1 MADRAVRG
9 DENGIVVNPHDLE
22 SALNAI
28 AEPICILDREGRCVF
43 ANSALRTFLGVPVNL
58 PLDRVAFWP
67 SFTAREVRLTELTTE
82 FVGTS
87 GERFAVKLAQ
97 SDIGGG
103 GLVVRVLASS
113 SKDDD
118 AKTIHS
124 QRLETLGLLSGGV
137 AHDFNNILAGI
148 LGHTTYLK
156 TILPASGPHV
166 ESLGAIEE
174 GAKKASSITQQI
186 LNFSKLD
193 TAQRPSRL
201 DLNALVVKM
210 CGLLRGAISPEF
222 NLEFAVPKQPVAV
235 LGIEGKMAQIL
246 INLAINARDAIVSDG
261 KILIAVGESSDPGEL
276 ARAFDGCELSAR
288 RFAVLSVTD
297 NGSGMSP
304 EVVARIFEPYFSTKK
319 ERGTGLG
326 LSTVAAIVR
335 EFGGAIV
342 VDSEVGRGTTF
353 AVYLPLLEE
362 ESRSETTP
370 KKSAIA
376 SLERGSERILIVD
389 DEYPVRNVLSLS
401 LQHLGYAV
409 EVASSG
415 IEALEKF
422 SLPGAFDLVLLD
434 MLMPELSG
442 EETFFKLKEID
453 PQVGV
458 LVISGY
464 SSERAVRSILD
475 NGGRD
480 FLQKPFTID
489 DLSRKVREC
498 LGGAKER
505 VR

>member
-1 MADRAVRG
+1 MVG
-9 DENGIVVNPHDLE
+9 TQVYE
-22 SALNAI
+22 SALNALP
-28 AEPICILDREGRCVF
+28 EPVAVIDGAGGCVF
-43 ANSALRTFLGVPVNL
+43 ANAALRALIGKTDAAPIQRG
-58 PLDRVAFWP
+58 DFWP
-67 SFTAREVRLTELTTE
+67 SFASKELRLTELTSE
-82 FVGTS
+82 FVASS
-87 GERFAVKLAQ
+87 GERFAVKLSQ
-97 SDIGGG
+97 TEIGSGNF
-103 GLVVRVLASS
+103 LVRVIASS

-118 AKTIHS
+118 AKTFHS

-156 TILPASGPHV
+156 TILPATGPHV
-166 ESLGAIEE
+166 ESLGAVEE

-186 LNFSKLD
+186 LSFSKLD
-193 TAQRPSRL
+193 TSQRPARL
-201 DLNALVVKM
+201 DLAGLVTKT
-210 CGLLRGAISPEF
+210 CGLLRGAISPEY
-222 NLEFAVPKQPVAV
+222 NLEFAVPRDAVAV
-235 LGIEGKMAQIL
+235 LGIEGKMAQVI

-276 ARAFDGCELSAR
+276 ARAFHGCELTAR

-297 NGSGMSP
+297 NGSGMPP
-304 EVVARIFEPYFSTKK
+304 EVVERIFEPYFSTKK
-319 ERGTGLG
+319 DRGTGLG

-362 ESRSETTP
+362 ERAETTP
-370 KKSAIA
+370 TRAPSGV
-376 SLERGSERILIVD
+376 LERGHERILIVD

-401 LQHLGYAV
+401 LQHLGYSV

-415 IEALEKF
+415 LEALEKY
-422 SLPGAFDLVLLD
+422 SEPDAFDLVLLD

-442 EETFFKLKEID
+442 EETFFKLKALD
-453 PQVGV
+453 PNLGV

-464 SSERAVRSILD
+464 SSERSVHNILD

-489 DLSRKVREC
+489 ELSRKVREC
-498 LGGAKER
+498 LGKGGRGA
-505 VR
+505 